1 MDGRTDG
8 RCPFC
13 ANVTGAIRNR
23 NAVAFGVSDR
33 RNNDEGGER
42 EGGTMRRLCATAAA
56 FYITKVLPQLS
67 PLSSHRVTSS
77 RLDIEFSPPLFPTS
91 LRHPIHLAEAVP
103 TQEG

>member
-56 FYITKVLPQLS
+56 FYITKVLPQSRSSSLS
-67 PLSSHRVTSS
+67 RPSSQGDLKST
-77 RLDIEFSPPLFPTS
+77 
-91 LRHPIHLAEAVP
+91 
-103 TQEG
+103 